1 MNILIKNAV
10 VIDKNSDYHNKEVN
24 LHIVDGKIKKI
35 GKTNGDEK
43 SIIIKEKNLHIS
55 PGWFDIGTRLTEPG
69 YEDLDDL
76 NTLSSSAS
84 QGGFTGLAVFP
95 NTNPVVD
102 NKSVVISII
111 NKAKEKIVDILPIG
125 AMTTNNNGMDLAEI
139 VDLYKHGAIA
149 FSDGKKPM
157 AHAGVLSRALRYTSN
172 LPTPILNHPE
182 DFTITESGI
191 VNEGKMSV
199 YLGMKGRPSIGETIM
214 LQRDITL
221 CEYNDSNLISHM
233 ISCSDSVK
241 LLRAAKKR
249 NLKINATVSYHNLVA
264 DEDDLKNFN
273 SMHKIVPPLRT
284 KNDNNALIRGL
295 KDGTID
301 AIVSNHYPLDFEDK
315 RKAFF
320 DTKYGAI
327 GLENVFS
334 VLNSKLGNKISL
346 DLLIDKLSN
355 SPREI
360 LGLTANTIVEGNKAN
375 ITLFSPDM
383 EWKFTSK
390 DIKSKSENSPFV
402 GQKLLGKVIGVI
414 NKNKIELTN

>member
-10 VIDKNSDYHNKEVN
+10 VIDKNSSFHNKKVN
-24 LHIVDGKIKKI
+24 IHIVDGKIKKI
-35 GKTNGDEK
+35 GKTDGDEE
-43 SIIIKEKNLHIS
+43 STIIKEKNLHIS
-55 PGWFDIGTRLTEPG
+55 PGWFDIGARLTEPG

-76 NTLSSSAS
+76 DTLSSSAS
-84 QGGFTGLAVFP
+84 QGGYTGLAVFP

-102 NKSVVISII
+102 NKSVVISILI
-111 NKAKEKIVDILPIG
+111 KAKEKIIDILPIG
-125 AMTTNNNGMDLAEI
+125 AMTTNNNGIDMAEMI
-139 VDLYKHGAIA
+139 DLYKHGAIA

-157 AHAGVLSRALRYTSN
+157 AHAGVLSRALRYTID

-182 DFTITESGI
+182 DYSITESGI

-199 YLGMKGRPSIGETIM
+199 YLGMKGRPSIAETIM

-233 ISCSDSVK
+233 VSCSDSVK
-241 LLRAAKKR
+241 LIRAAKRK

-264 DEDDLKNFN
+264 DEDDLKDFN
-273 SMHKIVPPLRT
+273 SMHKVVPPLRT
-284 KNDNNALIRGL
+284 KNDVNALVRGL
-295 KDGTID
+295 KDDTIN
-301 AIVSNHYPLDFEDK
+301 AIVSNHYPLDLEDK

-334 VLNSKLGNKISL
+334 VLNSKLRKKISL
-346 DLLIDKLSN
+346 DVLIEKLSN
-355 SPREI
+355 APREI
-360 LGLTANTIVEGNKAN
+360 LGLKTNTIGEGNPAN
-375 ITLFSPDM
+375 ITLFTPDM
-383 EWKFTSK
+383 EWKFTYK
-390 DIKSKSENSPFV
+390 DIKSKSNNSPFV
-402 GQKLLGKVIGVI
+402 GQKLTGKVLGII